1 MNSLLTELVGYV
13 KRGGVDVFAAWHAYR
28 LLQTYGLK
36 YHITRN
42 VTRCILFMVAKTYD
56 SYVLY
61 KSLFD
66 VPLPANQLRDELTT
80 LRCLHYSVGVEYN
93 PLGALMRAIPHLSF
107 YDAMCEEM
115 IFQIGVDPPTVDI
128 AKQIAKKYNP
138 QFADIIQRVDIN
150 IESMVNIVDLH
161 TEETISNNEETI
173 SNDTGTQETLSD
185 GEETI
190 GNDTGTLDITTPNR
204 QITKVAYAAVN
215 HFRLPHFSSLQANV
229 HAPVRVQVPSKF
241 LLLEPFPRK
250 YLKRPRVD
258 VSNLFC
264 SV

>member
-1 MNSLLTELVGYV
+1 MSSLLTELVGYV

-93 PLGALMRAIPHLSF
+93 PLGALMRAIPQLCF

-115 IFQIGVDPPTVDI
+115 IFQTGVDSPSLEI

-138 QFADIIQRVDIN
+138 RLADAIQHVVINEDFVVDA
-150 IESMVNIVDLH
+150 VDL
-161 TEETISNNEETI
+161 TTK
-173 SNDTGTQETLSD
+173 ETLSD
-185 GEETI
+185 GEETSI
-190 GNDTGTLDITTPNR
+190 DDTGHYYTFNITTPNR
-204 QITKVAYAAVN
+204 QITKVAYAGVN
-215 HFRLPHFSSLQANV
+215 CSRPPHFSSLQANV
-229 HAPVRVQVPSKF
+229 HAPVHVQVPSKF
-241 LLLEPFPRK
+241 LLPEASQQQD
-250 YLKRPRVD
+250 LKRPRVD
-258 VSNLFC
+258 VLNLCC